1 MFIIMYMFNLLYVWQ
16 QTITKNIYEKYLPN
30 GSVQFGTTVRLA
42 IKKYIIKNINA
53 QFTLLYRTHTHT
65 HRYLMERLYPVIWH
79 MYVYVHYLDP
89 FQSE

>member
-53 QFTLLYRTHTHT
+53 QFTLLYRIHTHT
-65 HRYLMERLYPVIWH
+65 QVLNGKTISSNMT
-79 MYVYVHYLDP
+79 YVYVHYLGP